1 MNSASELMHDGVG
14 KLVWHKDYMS
24 LFCLS
29 LRVCTKG
36 VVHASVGL

>member
-24 LFCLS
+24 LFRLS
-29 LRVCTKG
+29 E
-36 VVHASVGL
+36 SY